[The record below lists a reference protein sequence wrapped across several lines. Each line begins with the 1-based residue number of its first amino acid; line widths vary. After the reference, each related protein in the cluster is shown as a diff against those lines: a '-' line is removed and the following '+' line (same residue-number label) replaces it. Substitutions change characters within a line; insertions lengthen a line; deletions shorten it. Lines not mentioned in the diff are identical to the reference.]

1 MRHTLAFISA
11 LVCLFLATGCA
22 RQSSKQTE
30 HRMQPVSTVLEL
42 HDAMINPASDAI
54 FNAGV
59 EAPANE
65 AAWTTIR
72 KNAGVVA
79 ESGNLLMMPGRARD
93 EGRWMELSSELV
105 EGGKAAM
112 KAAEA
117 RKTDE
122 LLAASDRI
130 VETCMACHE
139 PYRDGRKMGAPPAK

>member
-1 MRHTLAFISA
+1 MSA
-11 LVCLFLATGCA
+11 TVCLFLTTACGP
-22 RQSSKQTE
+22 QSSNQTE
-30 HRMQPVSTVLEL
+30 HRIQPVSSVLEL

-59 EAPANE
+59 EAPADE

-72 KNAGVVA
+72 KNAVVLA

-93 EGRWMELSSELV
+93 EGRWMELSWALV
-105 EGGKAAM
+105 EGGRAAM

-117 RKTDE
+117 RKTDG

>member
-1 MRHTLAFISA
+1 MSA
-11 LVCLFLATGCA
+11 TVCLFLTTACA
-22 RQSSKQTE
+22 PQSSNQTE
-30 HRMQPVSTVLEL
+30 HRIQPVSSVLEL

-59 EAPANE
+59 EAPADE

-72 KNAGVVA
+72 KNAVVLA
-79 ESGNLLMMPGRARD
+79 ESGNLLMMPRRARD
-93 EGRWMELSSELV
+93 EGRWMELSWALV

-122 LLAASDRI
+122 LLAASDQI

-139 PYRDGRKMGAPPAK
+139 PYRDGRKIGAPPAK

>member
-1 MRHTLAFISA
+1 MSA
-11 LVCLFLATGCA
+11 TVCLFLTTACGP
-22 RQSSKQTE
+22 QSSNQTE
-30 HRMQPVSTVLEL
+30 HRIQPVSSVLEL

-59 EAPANE
+59 EAPADE

-72 KNAGVVA
+72 KNAVVIA

-93 EGRWMELSSELV
+93 EGRWMELSWALV
-105 EGGKAAM
+105 EGGRAAM

-117 RKTDE
+117 RKTDG

>member
-1 MRHTLAFISA
+1 MSA
-11 LVCLFLATGCA
+11 TVCLFLTTACA
-22 RQSSKQTE
+22 RPSSNQTG

-42 HDAMINPASDAI
+42 HDAMINPASDVI

-59 EAPANE
+59 EAPADE
-65 AAWTTIR
+65 ATWATIR
-72 KNAGVVA
+72 NNAVVLA
-79 ESGNLLMMPGRARD
+79 ESGNLLMMPGHARD

-105 EGGKAAM
+105 EGGRAAM

-117 RKTDE
+117 RKIDE